1 MKTELKYFYLFI
13 VISVSIAFS
22 SCQKEMCIRPA
33 ENTPVIERDINIPM
47 DFDNWVL
54 YGENDNAFLDPA
66 PNVFERIGDNL
77 KFWGQAYRRGSRLS
91 TRKTFYLKDNT
102 LFMKWKANTANK
114 FSDLHV
120 TLYYSLDAP
129 GAAVTER
136 LDLTNFSG
144 VVTYLGSEII
154 QPDTW
159 YYTRVKFADSSFVS
173 VTALG
178 DYDSNGGTV
187 AGTTSKSGFALSGW
201 ISFLSSD
208 AYAGSASY
216 CVVAECKVKSN

>member
-1 MKTELKYFYLFI
+1 MSMKKIFLHLSLTIFI
-13 VISVSIAFS
+13 FIIFS

-91 TRKTFYLKDNT
+91 TRKTFYLKDKT

-114 FSDLHV
+114 YSNLNIA
-120 TLYYSLDAP
+120 LYYRRDAP
-129 GAAVTER
+129 GAANTER

-144 VVTYLGSEII
+144 FSIYNGSDVAL
-154 QPDTW
+154 PDTW
-159 YYTRVKFADSSFVS
+159 YFTKVKFADSSFVS

-187 AGTTSKSGFALSGW
+187 VETISKFGFALGGW
-201 ISFLSSD
+201 ISFLNGD
-208 AYAGSASY
+208 AYAGQASY
-216 CVVAECKVKSN
+216 AHVAECKIKKN